1 MMVHCKERG
10 KLPRAIKS
18 GFTLYFP
25 ATVKNHTFY
34 KTEGVNR
41 SLGLCAKNLIDPK
54 TIEKYLE
61 QMVQSGDPLLV
72 FDLYFEDKD
81 ICLIPTRPSLLL
93 ESFRCDD
100 ENNKKSCLS
109 DEQIPEGL
117 VSKSSNS
124 FAYFRWY
131 LMPCL
136 FIIFCWMS
144 MLFPEKMK
152 EHFEEWF
159 FDQGWLDSKN
169 VTKMLPIIP
178 KNMLEAY
185 KMGTIVQKYIF
196 ATA

>member
-1 MMVHCKERG
+1 MTI
-10 KLPRAIKS
+10 LTPLI
-18 GFTLYFP
+18 TL
-25 ATVKNHTFY
+25 TV
-34 KTEGVNR
+34 
-41 SLGLCAKNLIDPK
+41 
-54 TIEKYLE
+54 
-61 QMVQSGDPLLV
+61 LLA
-72 FDLYFEDKD
+72 
-81 ICLIPTRPSLLL
+81 
-93 ESFRCDD
+93 
-100 ENNKKSCLS
+100 
-109 DEQIPEGL
+109 L
-117 VSKSSNS
+117 VSMIFSRPSNS

-196 ATA
+196 ATS